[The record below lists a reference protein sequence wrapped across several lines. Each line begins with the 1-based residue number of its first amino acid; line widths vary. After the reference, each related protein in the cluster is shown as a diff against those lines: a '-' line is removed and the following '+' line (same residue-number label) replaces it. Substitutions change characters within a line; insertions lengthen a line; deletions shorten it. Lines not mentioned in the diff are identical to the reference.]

1 MSMNLSVIAI
11 LNIHGA
17 DYHCIISGIS
27 KCDIMK
33 LMQNVDLIEKSGT
46 S

>member
-1 MSMNLSVIAI
+1 MSVNLTDIAI
-11 LNIHGA
+11 LKIHGA

-27 KCDIMK
+27 KSEAVNLLKKAHLNKKI
-33 LMQNVDLIEKSGT
+33 GT